1 MLSCRM
7 QRGRRTLHLT
17 GGDFKGWFESLRF
30 RPRLS
35 LQEPLQRTQEETQ
48 KRQTDRS
55 VEDETM
61 RLLLIHADRFEYE
74 AREKAVR
81 EPEPLDESHK
91 KGALE
96 NGLVV
101 FSTVEKNDEQ
111 DPGQIATNAASS
123 IEEVLGW
130 LKTKKVMV
138 YPYAHLSTSLASREP
153 AISILKALEEK
164 LVKKG
169 YEVTRS
175 PFGWYKSFTIT
186 AKGHPLSELSRTI
199 TVDTK
204 SRQVAPA
211 IQTEYVIMDQEGK
224 LHSPEDF
231 VFSPRDAEFKSLVE
245 KEALKKGLTGGE
257 PHFLDYARRFGIE
270 WESFAD
276 VGQMRFGPESNLI
289 MDLLA
294 EYAGQVIRRI
304 GIPILNVKGTNM
316 FDVAVKPIKE
326 HLQLFGS
333 RAYEVKVDERTFVLR
348 YAACFQQFSMVKDW
362 TLSYRTLPFG
372 TFEVADS
379 YRMEQSGELLL
390 SFRLRKFLMPD
401 LHIYLRNLSEAIE
414 VGKKVHDVIYEEIR
428 KVPREYVSLY
438 NTTRSF
444 FDSHKQL
451 FIDLVKVEK
460 KPILINFVPDGIY
473 YWVLNVEYN
482 IVDDLERPREI
493 ATFQID
499 VGNAERFGISYTN
512 EKGEKQFP
520 VIIHTAVLGGLERY
534 LFALLDSA
542 LRLEKSGRK
551 PMLPVWVSP
560 VQVRIIPVAKQ
571 FVQPALSLLEQLE
584 TAGMRVDLD
593 DREDTIQSRV
603 REAELSWVPYVVIYG
618 DREVHGADLSVRAR
632 SDGKEIKM
640 AVSTLV
646 TRISGELEGYPA
658 RSLSYPKLL
667 TQRPGYKRI

>member
-1 MLSCRM
+1 
-7 QRGRRTLHLT
+7 
-17 GGDFKGWFESLRF
+17 
-30 RPRLS
+30 
-35 LQEPLQRTQEETQ
+35 
-48 KRQTDRS
+48 
-55 VEDETM
+55 M

-74 AREKAVR
+74 ARERAVK

-91 KGALE
+91 RGALE

-101 FSTVEKNDEQ
+101 FSTVEKIDEQ
-111 DPGQIATNAASS
+111 DPEQIATNAASS
-123 IEEVLGW
+123 VEEVLGW

-153 AISILKALEEK
+153 AISMLKALEEK
-164 LVKKG
+164 LVQKG

-199 TVDTK
+199 TADTK
-204 SRQVAPA
+204 SRQAASPVK
-211 IQTEYVIMDQEGK
+211 TEYVIMDQEGK

-231 VFSPRDAEFKSLVE
+231 SFRPQDAEFKSLVE
-245 KEALKKGLTGGE
+245 KEALKKGLTGGD

-270 WESFAD
+270 WESYAD

-304 GIPILNVKGTNM
+304 GIPLLNVKGTNM

-401 LHIYLRNLSEAIE
+401 LHIYLKSVGEAILI
-414 VGKKVHDVIYEEIR
+414 GDKVHRTIYEEIR
-428 KVPREYVSLY
+428 KLNREYVSLY

-444 FDSHKQL
+444 FEANKDS
-451 FIDLVKVEK
+451 FMELVKVEK
-460 KPILINFVPDGIY
+460 KPILLNFVPEGLY

-482 IVDDLERPREI
+482 IIDDLDRPREI
-493 ATFQID
+493 GTFQID
-499 VGNAERFGISYTN
+499 IGNAKRFGISYTD

-520 VIIHTAVLGGLERY
+520 VIIHTAVIGGLERY
-534 LFALLDSA
+534 LFTLLDSA
-542 LRLEKSGRK
+542 VRLERQGKK
-551 PMLPVWVSP
+551 PMLPVWISP
-560 VQVRIIPVAKQ
+560 AQVRIIPIANH
-571 FVQPALSLLEQLE
+571 FVKLGMKLLGTLE
-584 TAGMRVDLD
+584 KVGIRADLD
-593 DREDTIQSRV
+593 DRDDTMQSKV
-603 REAELSWVPYVVIYG
+603 RDAELSWIPYTIIYG
-618 DREVHGADLSVRAR
+618 Q
-632 SDGKEIKM
+632 KEIKTKELSIRSRADAKESKM
-640 AVSTLV
+640 TLATFLKRLRAEV
-646 TRISGELEGYPA
+646 EGYPVRPLTYPA
-658 RSLSYPKLL
+658 LLS
-667 TQRPGYKRI
+667 QRPGYKRM

>member
-1 MLSCRM
+1 
-7 QRGRRTLHLT
+7 
-17 GGDFKGWFESLRF
+17 
-30 RPRLS
+30 
-35 LQEPLQRTQEETQ
+35 
-48 KRQTDRS
+48 
-55 VEDETM
+55 M
-61 RLLLIHADRFEYE
+61 RLLLVHADRFEYE
-74 AREKAVR
+74 TRERAVK

-91 KGALE
+91 RGALE

-111 DPGQIATNAASS
+111 EPDQIASNAASS

-130 LKTKKVMV
+130 LKTKQVMV

-164 LVKKG
+164 LAQKG
-169 YEVTRS
+169 YEVSRS

-199 TVDTK
+199 TVDSK
-204 SRQVAPA
+204 SRQAAPA
-211 IQTEYVIMDQEGK
+211 VKTEYVIMDQEGK
-224 LHSPEDF
+224 LHSAEDF
-231 VFSPRDAEFKSLVE
+231 VFGPHDAEFKSLVE

-294 EYAGQVIRRI
+294 EYAGLVIRRI

-401 LHIYLRNLSEAIE
+401 LHIYLKSVAEAIRI
-414 VGKKVHDVIYEEIR
+414 GDKIHRTIYEEIR
-428 KVPREYVSLY
+428 KLNREYVSLY

-444 FDSHKQL
+444 FDANKDA
-451 FIDLVKVEK
+451 FMELVKVEK
-460 KPILINFVPDGIY
+460 KPILLNFVPEGLY

-482 IVDDLERPREI
+482 IIDDLDRPREI
-493 ATFQID
+493 GTFQID
-499 VGNAERFGISYTN
+499 VGNAKRFGITYAD

-520 VIIHTAVLGGLERY
+520 VIIHTAVIGGLERY
-534 LFALLDSA
+534 LFTLLDSA
-542 LRLEKSGRK
+542 VRLERQGRK

-560 VQVRIIPVAKQ
+560 TQVRIIPVAQQ
-571 FVQPALSLLEQLE
+571 FVKQGMKLLGTLE
-584 TAGMRVDLD
+584 KAGIRADLD
-593 DREDTIQSRV
+593 DRDDTMQSKV
-603 REAELSWVPYVVIYG
+603 RDAELSWIPFIVIYG
-618 DREVHGADLSVRAR
+618 EKEIKTKQLSVRSRAD
-632 SDGKEIKM
+632 SKESKIGLTAFLKR
-640 AVSTLV
+640 LK
-646 TRISGELEGYPA
+646 GEVEGYPV
-658 RSLSYPKLL
+658 RPLTYPVLLS
-667 TQRPGYKRI
+667 QRPGYKRM

>member
-1 MLSCRM
+1 
-7 QRGRRTLHLT
+7 
-17 GGDFKGWFESLRF
+17 
-30 RPRLS
+30 
-35 LQEPLQRTQEETQ
+35 
-48 KRQTDRS
+48 
-55 VEDETM
+55 M
-61 RLLLIHADRFEYE
+61 RLLLVHADRFEYE
-74 AREKAVR
+74 AREKAVK

-111 DPGQIATNAASS
+111 EPEQIATNAASS

-164 LVKKG
+164 LSQKG
-169 YEVTRS
+169 YEVSRS

-204 SRQVAPA
+204 SRQAAPA
-211 IQTEYVIMDQEGK
+211 VKTEYVIMDQEGK

-231 VFSPRDAEFKSLVE
+231 VFGPHDAEFKSLVE
-245 KEALKKGLTGGE
+245 KEALKRGMTGGE

-276 VGQMRFGPESNLI
+276 VGQMRFGPEANLV

-401 LHIYLRNLSEAIE
+401 LHIYLKSVAEAIR
-414 VGKKVHDVIYEEIR
+414 VGDKIHRTIYEEIR
-428 KVPREYVSLY
+428 KLNREYVSLY

-444 FDSHKQL
+444 FEANRDSFMQL
-451 FIDLVKVEK
+451 VEVEK
-460 KPILINFVPDGIY
+460 KPILLNFVPEGLY

-482 IVDDLERPREI
+482 IIDDLDRHREI

-499 VGNAERFGISYTN
+499 VGNAKRFGISYAD

-520 VIIHTAVLGGLERY
+520 VIIHTAVIGGLERY
-534 LFALLDSA
+534 LFTLLDSA
-542 LRLEKSGRK
+542 VRLERQGRK
-551 PMLPVWVSP
+551 PMLPVWIAP
-560 VQVRIIPVAKQ
+560 AQVRIIPVSQQ
-571 FVQPALSLLEQLE
+571 FVKQGMELLGTLE
-584 TAGMRVDLD
+584 KAGIRADLD
-593 DREDTIQSRV
+593 DRDDTMQSKV
-603 REAELSWVPYVVIYG
+603 RDAELSWIPYTIIYG
-618 DREVHGADLSVRAR
+618 E
-632 SDGKEIKM
+632 KEI
-640 AVSTLV
+640 STK
-646 TRISGELEGYPA
+646 ELSIRSRANSKESKIALTPFLNQFKTEIEGYPVRPLTYPA
-658 RSLSYPKLL
+658 LLS
-667 TQRPGYKRI
+667 QRPGYKRM

>member
-1 MLSCRM
+1 
-7 QRGRRTLHLT
+7 
-17 GGDFKGWFESLRF
+17 
-30 RPRLS
+30 
-35 LQEPLQRTQEETQ
+35 
-48 KRQTDRS
+48 
-55 VEDETM
+55 M
-61 RLLLIHADRFEYE
+61 RLLLVHADRFEYE
-74 AREKAVR
+74 VREKAVK

-91 KGALE
+91 RGALE

-111 DPGQIATNAASS
+111 EPDQIATNAVSS

-153 AISILKALEEK
+153 AISILKALEAK
-164 LVKKG
+164 LAQKG
-169 YEVTRS
+169 YEVSRS

-204 SRQVAPA
+204 SRQAAPA
-211 IQTEYVIMDQEGK
+211 VKTEYVIMDQEGK

-231 VFSPRDAEFKSLVE
+231 VFGPHDAEFKSLVE

-276 VGQMRFGPESNLI
+276 VGHMRFGPEANLI

-362 TLSYRTLPFG
+362 TLSYKTLPFG

-401 LHIYLRNLSEAIE
+401 LHIYLKSVGEAIRI
-414 VGKKVHDVIYEEIR
+414 GDKIHRTIYEEIR
-428 KVPREYVSLY
+428 KLNREYVSLY

-444 FDSHKQL
+444 FEANKDS
-451 FIDLVKVEK
+451 FMELVKVEK
-460 KPILINFVPDGIY
+460 KPILLNFVPEGLY

-482 IVDDLERPREI
+482 IIDDLDRPREI
-493 ATFQID
+493 GTFQID
-499 VGNAERFGISYTN
+499 VGNARRFGIAYTG

-520 VIIHTAVLGGLERY
+520 VIIHTAVIGGLERY
-534 LFALLDSA
+534 LFTLLDSA
-542 LRLEKSGRK
+542 VRLERQRKK
-551 PMLPVWVSP
+551 PMLPAWISP
-560 VQVRIIPVAKQ
+560 AQVRIIPVAKQ
-571 FVQPALSLLEQLE
+571 FVEQGLKLLEALE
-584 TAGMRVDLD
+584 KAGMRADLD
-593 DREDTIQSRV
+593 DRDDTMQSKV
-603 REAELSWVPYVVIYG
+603 RDAELSWIPYTIIYG
-618 DREVHGADLSVRAR
+618 E
-632 SDGKEIKM
+632 KEIKTKELSIRSRSDSKESK
-640 AVSTLV
+640 VSLTAFLRRFRAEV
-646 TRISGELEGYPA
+646 EGYPV
-658 RSLSYPKLL
+658 RPLTYPVLLS
-667 TQRPGYKRI
+667 QRPGYKRM

>member
-1 MLSCRM
+1 
-7 QRGRRTLHLT
+7 
-17 GGDFKGWFESLRF
+17 
-30 RPRLS
+30 
-35 LQEPLQRTQEETQ
+35 
-48 KRQTDRS
+48 
-55 VEDETM
+55 M
-61 RLLLIHADRFEYE
+61 RLLLVHADRFEYE
-74 AREKAVR
+74 AREKAVK

-111 DPGQIATNAASS
+111 EPGQIATNAASS

-138 YPYAHLSTSLASREP
+138 YPYAHLSTNLASREP

-164 LVKKG
+164 LTQKG
-169 YEVTRS
+169 YEVSRS

-204 SRQVAPA
+204 SRQASPA
-211 IQTEYVIMDQEGK
+211 VKTEYVIMDQEGK

-231 VFSPRDAEFKSLVE
+231 VFGPHDAEFKSLVE

-316 FDVAVKPIKE
+316 FDIAVKPIKE

-401 LHIYLRNLSEAIE
+401 LHIYLKSVAEAIRI
-414 VGKKVHDVIYEEIR
+414 GDKIHRTIYEEIR
-428 KVPREYVSLY
+428 KLNREYVSLY

-444 FDSHKQL
+444 FEANKDA
-451 FIDLVKVEK
+451 FMELVKVEK
-460 KPILINFVPDGIY
+460 KPILLNFVPEGLY

-482 IVDDLERPREI
+482 IIDDLDRPREI
-493 ATFQID
+493 GTFQID
-499 VGNAERFGISYTN
+499 VGNAKRFGISYAD

-520 VIIHTAVLGGLERY
+520 VIIHTAVIGGLERY
-534 LFALLDSA
+534 LFTLLDSA
-542 LRLEKSGRK
+542 VRLERQGRK
-551 PMLPVWVSP
+551 PMLPVWIAP
-560 VQVRIIPVAKQ
+560 AQVRIIPVSQQ
-571 FVQPALSLLEQLE
+571 FVKQGMELLGELE
-584 TAGMRVDLD
+584 KAGIRADLD
-593 DREDTIQSRV
+593 DRDDTMQSKV
-603 REAELSWVPYVVIYG
+603 RDAELSWIPYTIIYG
-618 DREVHGADLSVRAR
+618 EKEISAKELSVRSRA
-632 SDGKEIKM
+632 SSKESKIALTPFLKQFKNE
-640 AVSTLV
+640 V
-646 TRISGELEGYPA
+646 EGYPTRPLTYPA
-658 RSLSYPKLL
+658 LLS
-667 TQRPGYKRI
+667 QRPGYKRM

>member
-1 MLSCRM
+1 
-7 QRGRRTLHLT
+7 
-17 GGDFKGWFESLRF
+17 
-30 RPRLS
+30 
-35 LQEPLQRTQEETQ
+35 
-48 KRQTDRS
+48 
-55 VEDETM
+55 M
-61 RLLLIHADRFEYE
+61 RLLLVHADRFEYE
-74 AREKAVR
+74 AREKAVK

-101 FSTVEKNDEQ
+101 FSTVEKSDEQ
-111 DPGQIATNAASS
+111 EPEQIASNAASS

-153 AISILKALEEK
+153 AISILKSLEER
-164 LVKKG
+164 LAQKG
-169 YEVTRS
+169 YEVSRS

-204 SRQVAPA
+204 SRQAAPA
-211 IQTEYVIMDQEGK
+211 VKTEYAIMDQKGT
-224 LHSPEDF
+224 LHTPEEF
-231 VFSPRDAEFKSLVE
+231 VFGPHDTEFKSLVE

-276 VGQMRFGPESNLI
+276 VGQMRFGPEANLI

-316 FDVAVKPIKE
+316 FDVAIKPIKE

-362 TLSYRTLPFG
+362 TLSYKTLPFG

-401 LHIYLRNLSEAIE
+401 LHIYLKSLTEAIRI
-414 VGKKVHDVIYEEIR
+414 GDKIHRTIYEEIR
-428 KVPREYVSLY
+428 KLNREYVSLY

-444 FDSHKQL
+444 FEANKDS
-451 FIDLVKVEK
+451 FMELVKVEK
-460 KPILINFVPDGIY
+460 KPILLNFVPEGLY

-482 IVDDLERPREI
+482 IIDDLDRPREI
-493 ATFQID
+493 GTFQID
-499 VGNAERFGISYTN
+499 IGNAKRFGIAYTD

-520 VIIHTAVLGGLERY
+520 VIIHTAVIGGLERY
-534 LFALLDSA
+534 LFTLLDSA
-542 LRLEKSGRK
+542 VRLERQGKK
-551 PMLPVWVSP
+551 PMLPVWISP
-560 VQVRIIPVAKQ
+560 TQARIIPIAKQ
-571 FVQPALSLLEQLE
+571 FVKQGTMLLETLE
-584 TAGMRVDLD
+584 KAGIRADLD
-593 DREDTIQSRV
+593 DRDDTMQSKV
-603 REAELSWVPYVVIYG
+603 RDAELSWIPYTIVYG
-618 DREVHGADLSVRAR
+618 E
-632 SDGKEIKM
+632 KEIETK
-640 AVSTLV
+640 
-646 TRISGELEGYPA
+646 ELSIRSRADSKESKIGLTAFVKRVKAEIEGYPE
-658 RSLSYPKLL
+658 RTLTYPSLLS
-667 TQRPGYKRI
+667 QRPGYKRM

>member
-1 MLSCRM
+1 
-7 QRGRRTLHLT
+7 
-17 GGDFKGWFESLRF
+17 
-30 RPRLS
+30 
-35 LQEPLQRTQEETQ
+35 
-48 KRQTDRS
+48 
-55 VEDETM
+55 M
-61 RLLLIHADRFEYE
+61 RLLLVHADRFEYE
-74 AREKAVR
+74 TRERAVK

-91 KGALE
+91 RGALE

-111 DPGQIATNAASS
+111 EPDQIASNAASS

-164 LVKKG
+164 LAQKG
-169 YEVTRS
+169 YEVSRS

-199 TVDTK
+199 TVDSK
-204 SRQVAPA
+204 SRQAAPA
-211 IQTEYVIMDQEGK
+211 VKTEYVIMDQEGK
-224 LHSPEDF
+224 LHSAEDF
-231 VFSPRDAEFKSLVE
+231 VFGPHDAEFKSLVE

-294 EYAGQVIRRI
+294 EYAGLVIRRI

-401 LHIYLRNLSEAIE
+401 LHIYLKSVAEAIRI
-414 VGKKVHDVIYEEIR
+414 GDKIHRTIYEEIR
-428 KVPREYVSLY
+428 KLNREYVSLY

-444 FDSHKQL
+444 FDANKDA
-451 FIDLVKVEK
+451 FMELVKVEK
-460 KPILINFVPDGIY
+460 KPILLNFVPEGLY

-482 IVDDLERPREI
+482 IIDDLDRPREI
-493 ATFQID
+493 GTFQID
-499 VGNAERFGISYTN
+499 VGNAKRFGITYAD

-520 VIIHTAVLGGLERY
+520 VIIHTAVIGGLERY
-534 LFALLDSA
+534 LFTLLDSA
-542 LRLEKSGRK
+542 VRLERQGRK

-560 VQVRIIPVAKQ
+560 TQVRIIPVAQQ
-571 FVQPALSLLEQLE
+571 FVKQGMKLLGTLE
-584 TAGMRVDLD
+584 KAGIRADLD
-593 DREDTIQSRV
+593 DRDDTMQSKV
-603 REAELSWVPYVVIYG
+603 RDAELSWIPFIVIYG
-618 DREVHGADLSVRAR
+618 EKEIKTKQLSVRSRAD
-632 SDGKEIKM
+632 SKESKIGLTAFLKR
-640 AVSTLV
+640 LK
-646 TRISGELEGYPA
+646 GEVEGYPV
-658 RSLSYPKLL
+658 RPLTYPVLLS
-667 TQRPGYKRI
+667 QRPGYKRM

>member
-1 MLSCRM
+1 
-7 QRGRRTLHLT
+7 
-17 GGDFKGWFESLRF
+17 
-30 RPRLS
+30 
-35 LQEPLQRTQEETQ
+35 
-48 KRQTDRS
+48 
-55 VEDETM
+55 M
-61 RLLLIHADRFEYE
+61 RLLLVHADRFEYE
-74 AREKAVR
+74 AREKAVK

-91 KGALE
+91 RGSLE

-111 DPGQIATNAASS
+111 EPEQIATNAASS

-164 LVKKG
+164 LASKG

-204 SRQVAPA
+204 SRQAAPA
-211 IQTEYVIMDQEGK
+211 VKTEYVIMDQKGK
-224 LHSPEDF
+224 LHAPEDF
-231 VFSPRDAEFKSLVE
+231 VFGPHDAEFKSLVE

-276 VGQMRFGPESNLI
+276 VGHMRFGPEANLV

-294 EYAGQVIRRI
+294 DYAGQVIRRI

-348 YAACFQQFSMVKDW
+348 YAACFQQFAMVKDW
-362 TLSYRTLPFG
+362 TLSYKTLPFG

-401 LHIYLRNLSEAIE
+401 LHIYLKSVAEAIRI
-414 VGKKVHDVIYEEIR
+414 GDKIHRTIYEEIR
-428 KVPREYVSLY
+428 KLNREYVSLY

-444 FDSHKQL
+444 FEANKDA
-451 FIDLVKVEK
+451 FMELVKVEK
-460 KPILINFVPDGIY
+460 KPILLNFVPEGLY

-482 IVDDLERPREI
+482 IIDDLDRPREI
-493 ATFQID
+493 GTFQID
-499 VGNAERFGISYTN
+499 IGNAKRFGIAYTD

-520 VIIHTAVLGGLERY
+520 VIIHTAVIGGLERY
-534 LFALLDSA
+534 LFTLLDSA
-542 LRLEKSGRK
+542 VRLERQSRK
-551 PMLPVWVSP
+551 PMLPVWISP
-560 VQVRIIPVAKQ
+560 VQVRIIPIAKPYVKQ
-571 FVQPALSLLEQLE
+571 GMILLETLE
-584 TAGMRVDLD
+584 KAGIRADLD
-593 DREDTIQSRV
+593 DRDDTMQSKV
-603 REAELSWVPYVVIYG
+603 RDAELSWIPYTIIYG
-618 DREVHGADLSVRAR
+618 E
-632 SDGKEIKM
+632 KEIETKELSIRSRADSKESKI
-640 AVSTLV
+640 AVPAFLK
-646 TRISGELEGYPA
+646 RIKAEIEGYPTK
-658 RSLSYPKLL
+658 SLTYPTLL
-667 TQRPGYKRI
+667 SQRPGYKRM

>member
-1 MLSCRM
+1 
-7 QRGRRTLHLT
+7 
-17 GGDFKGWFESLRF
+17 
-30 RPRLS
+30 
-35 LQEPLQRTQEETQ
+35 
-48 KRQTDRS
+48 
-55 VEDETM
+55 M
-61 RLLLIHADRFEYE
+61 RLLLVHADRFEYE
-74 AREKAVR
+74 AREKAVK

-111 DPGQIATNAASS
+111 EPEQISSNAASS

-164 LVKKG
+164 LAQKG
-169 YEVTRS
+169 YEVSRS

-211 IQTEYVIMDQEGK
+211 VKTEYVVMDLEGK

-231 VFSPRDAEFKSLVE
+231 VFGPHDAEFKSLVE

-276 VGQMRFGPESNLI
+276 VGHMRFGPEANLI

-401 LHIYLRNLSEAIE
+401 LHIYLKSVGEAIRI
-414 VGKKVHDVIYEEIR
+414 GDKIHRTIYEEIR
-428 KVPREYVSLY
+428 KLNREYVSLY

-444 FDSHKQL
+444 FEANKDS
-451 FIDLVKVEK
+451 FMDLVKVEK
-460 KPILINFVPDGIY
+460 KPILLNFVPEGLY

-482 IVDDLERPREI
+482 IIDDLDRPREI
-493 ATFQID
+493 GTFQID
-499 VGNAERFGISYTN
+499 IGNAKRFGIAYTD

-520 VIIHTAVLGGLERY
+520 VIIHTAVIGGLERY
-534 LFALLDSA
+534 LFTLLDSA
-542 LRLEKSGRK
+542 VRRERQGKK
-551 PMLPVWVSP
+551 PMLPVWISP
-560 VQVRIIPVAKQ
+560 AQVRIIPIAKQ
-571 FVQPALSLLEQLE
+571 FVKQGMELLEALE
-584 TAGMRVDLD
+584 KAGIRADLD
-593 DREDTIQSRV
+593 DRDDTMQSKV
-603 REAELSWVPYVVIYG
+603 RDAELSWIPYTIIYG
-618 DREVHGADLSVRAR
+618 E
-632 SDGKEIKM
+632 KEIETK
-640 AVSTLV
+640 
-646 TRISGELEGYPA
+646 ELSIRSRADSKESKLALTAFLERVKAEVEGYPT
-658 RSLSYPKLL
+658 RSLTYPTLL
-667 TQRPGYKRI
+667 SQRPGYKRM

>member
-1 MLSCRM
+1 
-7 QRGRRTLHLT
+7 
-17 GGDFKGWFESLRF
+17 
-30 RPRLS
+30 
-35 LQEPLQRTQEETQ
+35 
-48 KRQTDRS
+48 
-55 VEDETM
+55 M
-61 RLLLIHADRFEYE
+61 RLLLVHADRFEYE
-74 AREKAVR
+74 AREKAVK

-111 DPGQIATNAASS
+111 EPEQIATNAASS

-130 LKTKKVMV
+130 LKTRKVMV

-153 AISILKALEEK
+153 AISILKGLEEK
-164 LVKKG
+164 LAQKG
-169 YEVTRS
+169 YEVSRS

-199 TVDTK
+199 TVDTR
-204 SRQVAPA
+204 SRQAAPA
-211 IQTEYVIMDQEGK
+211 VKTEYVIMDLEGK

-231 VFSPRDAEFKSLVE
+231 VFGPHDTEFKSLVE

-276 VGQMRFGPESNLI
+276 VGHMRFGPEANLI

-401 LHIYLRNLSEAIE
+401 LHIYLKSVGEAIRI
-414 VGKKVHDVIYEEIR
+414 GDKIHRIIYEEIR
-428 KVPREYVSLY
+428 KLNREYVSLY

-444 FDSHKQL
+444 FEANKDS
-451 FIDLVKVEK
+451 FMELVKVEK
-460 KPILINFVPDGIY
+460 KPILLNFVPEGLY

-482 IVDDLERPREI
+482 IIDDLDRPREI
-493 ATFQID
+493 GTFQID
-499 VGNAERFGISYTN
+499 IGNAKRFGIAYTDV
-512 EKGEKQFP
+512 KGEKQFP
-520 VIIHTAVLGGLERY
+520 VIIHTAVIGGLERY
-534 LFALLDSA
+534 LFTLLDSA
-542 LRLEKSGRK
+542 VRLERQGRK
-551 PMLPVWVSP
+551 PMLPVWISP
-560 VQVRIIPVAKQ
+560 AQVRIIPVAKQ
-571 FVQPALSLLEQLE
+571 FVKEGMELLETLE
-584 TAGMRVDLD
+584 KAGVRADLD
-593 DREDTIQSRV
+593 DRDDTMQSKV
-603 REAELSWVPYVVIYG
+603 RDAELSWIPYTIIYG
-618 DREVHGADLSVRAR
+618 E
-632 SDGKEIKM
+632 KEIETKELSIRSR
-640 AVSTLV
+640 ADSKESKVGLAAFLKRV
-646 TRISGELEGYPA
+646 KGELEGYP
-658 RSLSYPKLL
+658 SKTLTYPTLLS
-667 TQRPGYKRI
+667 QRPGYKRM

>member
-1 MLSCRM
+1 
-7 QRGRRTLHLT
+7 
-17 GGDFKGWFESLRF
+17 
-30 RPRLS
+30 
-35 LQEPLQRTQEETQ
+35 
-48 KRQTDRS
+48 
-55 VEDETM
+55 M
-61 RLLLIHADRFEYE
+61 RLLLVHADRFEYE
-74 AREKAVR
+74 AREKAVK

-91 KGALE
+91 RGALE

-111 DPGQIATNAASS
+111 EPEQIATNAASS

-153 AISILKALEEK
+153 AIAILKALEEK
-164 LVKKG
+164 LAQKG
-169 YEVTRS
+169 YEVSRS

-204 SRQVAPA
+204 SRQAAPTVK
-211 IQTEYVIMDQEGK
+211 TEYVIMDQAGK

-231 VFSPRDAEFKSLVE
+231 VFGPHDAEFKSLVE
-245 KEALKKGLTGGE
+245 KEALKRGLTGGE

-276 VGQMRFGPESNLI
+276 VGQMRFGPEANLI

-362 TLSYRTLPFG
+362 TLSYKTLPFG

-401 LHIYLRNLSEAIE
+401 LHIYLKSVAEAIRI
-414 VGKKVHDVIYEEIR
+414 GDKIHRTIYEEIR
-428 KVPREYVSLY
+428 KLNREYVSLY

-444 FDSHKQL
+444 FEANKDS
-451 FIDLVKVEK
+451 FMELVKVEK
-460 KPILINFVPDGIY
+460 KPILLSFVPEGLY

-482 IVDDLERPREI
+482 IIDDLNRPREI
-493 ATFQID
+493 GTFQID
-499 VGNAERFGISYTN
+499 VGNAKRFGIAYTD

-520 VIIHTAVLGGLERY
+520 VIIHTAVIGGLERY
-534 LFALLDSA
+534 LFTLLDSA
-542 LRLEKSGRK
+542 VRLERQGKK
-551 PMLPVWVSP
+551 PMLPIWISP
-560 VQVRIIPVAKQ
+560 VQVRIIPVARQ
-571 FVQPALSLLEQLE
+571 FVKQGMQLLETLE
-584 TAGMRVDLD
+584 KAGIRADLD
-593 DREDTIQSRV
+593 DRDDTMQSKV
-603 REAELSWVPYVVIYG
+603 RDAELSWIPYTIIYG
-618 DREVHGADLSVRAR
+618 E
-632 SDGKEIKM
+632 KEIETKELSIRSR
-640 AVSTLV
+640 ADSKESKLALAAFLK
-646 TRISGELEGYPA
+646 RIKAEIEGYPTK
-658 RSLSYPKLL
+658 SLTYPILL
-667 TQRPGYKRI
+667 SQRPGYKRM

>member
-1 MLSCRM
+1 
-7 QRGRRTLHLT
+7 
-17 GGDFKGWFESLRF
+17 
-30 RPRLS
+30 
-35 LQEPLQRTQEETQ
+35 
-48 KRQTDRS
+48 
-55 VEDETM
+55 M

-74 AREKAVR
+74 AREKAVK

-91 KGALE
+91 RGALE

-111 DPGQIATNAASS
+111 DPEQIATNAASS
-123 IEEVLGW
+123 VEEVLGW

-164 LVKKG
+164 LVQKG

-199 TVDTK
+199 TLDTK
-204 SRQVAPA
+204 SRQVASPVK
-211 IQTEYVIMDQEGK
+211 TEYVIMDQEGR

-231 VFSPRDAEFKSLVE
+231 EFKPHDSEFKSLVE

-270 WESFAD
+270 WESYAD

-401 LHIYLRNLSEAIE
+401 LHIYLKSVREAIRI
-414 VGKKVHDVIYEEIR
+414 GDKIHHTIYEEIR
-428 KVPREYVSLY
+428 KLHREYVSLY

-444 FDSHKQL
+444 FEANKDS
-451 FIDLVKVEK
+451 FMELVKVEK
-460 KPILINFVPDGIY
+460 KPILLNFVPEGLY
-473 YWVLNVEYN
+473 YWVLNVEYH
-482 IVDDLERPREI
+482 IIDDLDRPREI
-493 ATFQID
+493 GTFQID
-499 VGNAERFGISYTN
+499 IGNAKRFGISYTD

-520 VIIHTAVLGGLERY
+520 VIIHTAVIGGLERY
-534 LFALLDSA
+534 LFTLLDSA
-542 LRLEKSGRK
+542 VRLEREGKK
-551 PMLPVWVSP
+551 PMLPVWISP
-560 VQVRIIPVAKQ
+560 AQVRIIPIANHFVKQ
-571 FVQPALSLLEQLE
+571 GMELLETLE
-584 TAGMRVDLD
+584 EAGIRADLD
-593 DREDTIQSRV
+593 DRDDTMQSKV
-603 REAELSWVPYVVIYG
+603 RDAELSWIPYTIIYG
-618 DREVHGADLSVRAR
+618 E
-632 SDGKEIKM
+632 KEIKTKELSIRSR
-640 AVSTLV
+640 ADAKESKITLAAFLKRLRAEV
-646 TRISGELEGYPA
+646 EGYPVRPLTYPA
-658 RSLSYPKLL
+658 LLSR
-667 TQRPGYKRI
+667 RPGYKRM